1 MSDGFYR
8 AFEERYYA
16 PREVIKALRMQYL
29 PFVQPIADLYPEA
42 AAFDAGCGRGEWLE
56 LMGDL
61 GLSPFGVDID
71 EGMLAACVELDLPAS
86 KGDAIN
92 YIATLPDSSQVV
104 VSAFHVVEHIA
115 FEQLQT
121 LVAESLRVLK
131 PGGLLI
137 METPN
142 PENIVV
148 ASCNFYLD
156 PTHQRPIP
164 PKLLAFVAEYAG
176 FARVKSLRLQESKEL
191 FSRVDISLQNV
202 ISGASPDYAVI
213 AQKQASDN
221 ILELTSD
228 PFEADY
234 GLSLEDLLGRWDR
247 RFDRLESKAQEAES
261 KAQEAESKA
270 QEALALA
277 EHAEAMADQY
287 KLQLELA
294 LASTSWQFINLLT
307 SPMNHMHKLL
317 KLRDQAKLKQLSKT
331 ILFQLTRLIRDHPPI
346 KRTVKRLA
354 SLLGLTA
361 RLKHMYWAAQVGPVG
376 FHHNLSD
383 APHDLKQLN
392 PRAHQIYNELKTA
405 IKYRQ
410 DAKR

>member
-42 AAFDAGCGRGEWLE
+42 AVFDAGCGRGEWLE

-61 GLSPFGVDID
+61 GLSPFGVDLD
-71 EGMLAACVELDLPAS
+71 EGMLASCVELDLPAS

-115 FEQLQT
+115 FEQLQA
-121 LVAESLRVLK
+121 LVAEALRVLK

-176 FARVKSLRLQESKEL
+176 FARVKTLRLQESKGL
-191 FSRVDISLQNV
+191 FSRVDISLQDV
-202 ISGASPDYAVI
+202 ITSASPDYAVI

-221 ILELTSD
+221 ILALTSD

-234 GLSLEDLLGRWDR
+234 GLSLEDLLSRWDR
-247 RFDRLESKAQEAES
+247 RFDRLETKAQEAES
-261 KAQEAESKA
+261 KAQEAWAKA
-270 QEALALA
+270 EQAFAVSDEYQARL
-277 EHAEAMADQY
+277 MSIY
-287 KLQLELA
+287 K
-294 LASTSWQFINLLT
+294 STSWRITKPLRWTLDHLRGQRIPSDLGGLNQLVKAALLALISLVSSKPELKYIAIRGATYFRVSSRLRSLYWGSKAVPTTIN
-307 SPMNHMHKLL
+307 SGFPMTQ
-317 KLRDQAKLKQLSKT
+317 DFKQLSP
-331 ILFQLTRLIRDHPPI
+331 R
-346 KRTVKRLA
+346 
-354 SLLGLTA
+354 A
-361 RLKHMYWAAQVGPVG
+361 RHVYAG
-376 FHHNLSD
+376 
-383 APHDLKQLN
+383 LKQSIEH
-392 PRAHQIYNELKTA
+392 RHEDI
-405 IKYRQ
+405 R
-410 DAKR
+410 

>member
-61 GLSPFGVDID
+61 GLSPFGVDLD

-115 FEQLQT
+115 FEQLQM

-191 FSRVDISLQNV
+191 SSRVDISLQDV

-213 AQKQASDN
+213 AQKKAPDN
-221 ILELTSD
+221 ILALTSD
-228 PFEADY
+228 PFEAGY

-261 KAQEAESKA
+261 KAQEAEIKA
-270 QEALALA
+270 QQLWTKA
-277 EHAEAMADQY
+277 EQAIATAEEYHD
-287 KLQLELA
+287 
-294 LASTSWQFINLLT
+294 LLT
-307 SPMNHMHKLL
+307 SVYSSTFWRITKPMRWAIDQLRGLRNLL
-317 KLRDQAKLKQLSKT
+317 VQ
-331 ILFQLTRLIRDHPPI
+331 
-346 KRTVKRLA
+346 
-354 SLLGLTA
+354 A
-361 RLKHMYWAAQVGPVG
+361 RLKRLMNAALLALFGLVSSQSKLKHVCIAVAARFGMSGKLRRLYGGAKAVPIGIQYG
-376 FHHNLSD
+376 FPMTLDYRKLS
-383 APHDLKQLN
+383 
-392 PRAHQIYNELKTA
+392 PRARQIYAWLEQASEHLHEDV
-405 IKYRQ
+405 R
-410 DAKR
+410 